1 MSDFFSDDFT
11 AELKSYFLNSVISG
25 TENFIDLVDAK
36 IWKRI
41 RNESAEQSLAW
52 SVDAKTNEFHFLA
65 TWLEEFDARTKD
77 LAEPAD
83 LIKALQALKEY
94 ASALLIEKTDS
105 MDLARKFS
113 EVAQNSHEVIFLHCK
128 SGPQEFAVPLLN
140 VIEISAHLPI
150 FGMPEK
156 KFGILGVVPFR
167 GDALPVINLQDHGF
181 KPVGTENVFYLVC
194 EQSGNRFCLQVTG
207 TEDLLNLKES
217 DLQEVQETNILPA
230 NHLITKFFIH
240 ELRSIMILDLE
251 KLVA

>member
-25 TENFIDLVDAK
+25 VENFIDLVDAK

-41 RNESAEQSLAW
+41 RNESAEQALAW

-65 TWLEEFDARTKD
+65 AWLEEFDSRTKD

-94 ASALLIEKTDS
+94 AAALLVEKTDT

-113 EVAQNSHEVIFLHCK
+113 QVAQNSHEVIFLHCK
-128 SGPQEFAVPLLN
+128 SGPQEFAVPLLS

-181 KPVGTENVFYLVC
+181 KSVGAENVFYLVC
-194 EQSGNRFCLQVTG
+194 EHAQNRFCLQVTA

-230 NHLITKFFIH
+230 NNLVTKFFIH
-240 ELRSIMILDLE
+240 ESRSVMILDLE